1 MEKLIQLQNID
12 NKLRDLNDLLGDL
25 PSKVDKLNIEESEL
39 KESLISKKDRQKQI
53 ELENNKIENKILSID
68 EKVNKLKDQLFLVTN
83 NKQYDSLM
91 NEIDHLKTE
100 KSELETEVLNMLQE
114 KESLDENVESLES
127 NLENITKDLSTRKS
141 KLENAISIS
150 ADEKLSLE
158 NQRSKQLNDI
168 EPTIVSTYEKVL
180 AARGGLAV
188 VNLSGTSC
196 GGCGAS
202 VPMQKVAEI
211 RAKVTMHR
219 CDVCGR
225 FLYSEKLSKN

>member
-12 NKLRDLNDLLGDL
+12 NKLRDLNDILGDL

-68 EKVNKLKDQLFLVTN
+68 EKVDKLKDQLFLVTN

-91 NEIDHLKTE
+91 TEIDHLKSE
-100 KSELETEVLNMLQE
+100 KSDLETEILNILQE
-114 KESLDENVESLES
+114 KESLDENVNSMES
-127 NLENITKDLSTRKS
+127 NLENITKDLSARKS
-141 KLENAISIS
+141 KLKNAISVS

-158 NQRSKQLNDI
+158 NQRSKQLDDI
-168 EPTIVSTYEKVL
+168 EPSMISIYEKVL
-180 AARGGLAV
+180 SARGGLAV

-211 RAKVTMHR
+211 RAKVRTHR

-225 FLYSEKLSKN
+225 FLYSEKFSKN

>member
-53 ELENNKIENKILSID
+53 ELDNNKIESKILSID

-91 NEIDHLKTE
+91 NEIDHLKNE

-127 NLENITKDLSTRKS
+127 NLENITKDLSARKN

>member
-25 PSKVDKLNIEESEL
+25 PSKVDKLNIQESEL

-53 ELENNKIENKILSID
+53 EVENSKIESKILNID

-83 NKQYDSLM
+83 NRQYDSLM
-91 NEIDHLKTE
+91 SEIDHLKSE
-100 KSELETEVLNMLQE
+100 KSELETEVLNNLEE
-114 KESLDENVESLES
+114 KESLDENGNSMES
-127 NLENITKDLSTRKS
+127 NLENITKDLSTRKN
-141 KLENAISIS
+141 KLENAISRS

-168 EPTIVSTYEKVL
+168 EPTMVSTYEKVL

-202 VPMQKVAEI
+202 IPMQKVTEI
-211 RAKVTMHR
+211 RAKVKIHR

>member
-1 MEKLIQLQNID
+1 
-12 NKLRDLNDLLGDL
+12 
-25 PSKVDKLNIEESEL
+25 
-39 KESLISKKDRQKQI
+39 
-53 ELENNKIENKILSID
+53 
-68 EKVNKLKDQLFLVTN
+68 
-83 NKQYDSLM
+83 M
-91 NEIDHLKTE
+91 NEIDHLKNE

-114 KESLDENVESLES
+114 KESLDENVNSLES
-127 NLENITKDLSTRKS
+127 NLENIKRTFQRVKN

-158 NQRSKQLNDI
+158 DQRSKQLNDI

-202 VPMQKVAEI
+202 IPMQ
-211 RAKVTMHR
+211 R
-219 CDVCGR
+219 
-225 FLYSEKLSKN
+225 